1 MAKVLLIED
10 FNGIAPIPADAVTID
25 DVSGYV
31 RGYICLVRALHLK
44 SSCTLIVRNQ
54 AVWHW
59 LKQAGN
65 KYGPEKICWE
75 SHSYRFALAKQWEM
89 VIPEWVTNL
98 DIQQAGL
105 VEIQAVQPG
114 GQSFEDTVLAAS
126 FSPLFQSSDFP
137 KKHLGELLEVR
148 LRQWADLTSKP
159 LLMRIVQQ
167 KMETWKRKLSAK
179 GEAAWVHIVEML
191 EEAPETLLN
200 NLSNYRVL
208 RGYPDEFGNRVL
220 GEKWPVLRS
229 ASPDVSEIPVREA
242 AMADAKAQLSIFY
255 HSLEQVDD
263 GPWNAAKALELLSR
277 LSGVLV
283 FEFERFQRILEK
295 KELPL
300 SKALVQQIR
309 QRFQPIR
316 ARLSRELFLLD
327 YQIEPIYPQAPESKW
342 AADQWL
348 EWAVGQ
354 YLPYRFWLEE
364 TDRLDPKMN
373 EYEGMYEQ
381 WLMENYLEI
390 RSNYPRI
397 VYRLLFNVAANISKE
412 SVAVFIIID
421 NFNYKYAKVL
431 QELLAEKSFFP
442 NEMTQPYFSMLP
454 SETAVSKKCLMSG
467 EPEPV
472 DIPTGGYD
480 QLIGKAWKDHFSN
493 IPMKYLASV
502 SELSKLEKLSD
513 SVYFL
518 NYLPIDTTYHSDETE
533 TGMPH
538 RDSIKA
544 KLEALVAQINEFC
557 HKHQAEEKLNVFICS
572 DHGSTKIS
580 PEYPNAIHKQDYKGR
595 VIAPGHRF
603 VEINDKELEQLPP
616 ERLQEC
622 YVMKR
627 KLYGF
632 EKNYLI
638 AKGYSHFAGIKASS
652 YVHGGLSPEET
663 IIPLMHFKKMA
674 WVLQKPVLLL
684 LKKELRYTVR
694 SSLLLELS
702 NANEHPLTSLML
714 QVITPGIECD
724 PIFVEQIE
732 GHSVEKLEMKCRVP
746 VSLKGLERIE
756 ISLQAECK
764 GTSFKETYSFDIVMK
779 QLMTSTME
787 FDF

>member
-1 MAKVLLIED
+1 
-10 FNGIAPIPADAVTID
+10 
-25 DVSGYV
+25 
-31 RGYICLVRALHLK
+31 
-44 SSCTLIVRNQ
+44 
-54 AVWHW
+54 
-59 LKQAGN
+59 
-65 KYGPEKICWE
+65 
-75 SHSYRFALAKQWEM
+75 
-89 VIPEWVTNL
+89 
-98 DIQQAGL
+98 
-105 VEIQAVQPG
+105 
-114 GQSFEDTVLAAS
+114 
-126 FSPLFQSSDFP
+126 
-137 KKHLGELLEVR
+137 
-148 LRQWADLTSKP
+148 
-159 LLMRIVQQ
+159 
-167 KMETWKRKLSAK
+167 
-179 GEAAWVHIVEML
+179 
-191 EEAPETLLN
+191 
-200 NLSNYRVL
+200 
-208 RGYPDEFGNRVL
+208 
-220 GEKWPVLRS
+220 
-229 ASPDVSEIPVREA
+229 
-242 AMADAKAQLSIFY
+242 
-255 HSLEQVDD
+255 
-263 GPWNAAKALELLSR
+263 
-277 LSGVLV
+277 
-283 FEFERFQRILEK
+283 
-295 KELPL
+295 
-300 SKALVQQIR
+300 
-309 QRFQPIR
+309 
-316 ARLSRELFLLD
+316 
-327 YQIEPIYPQAPESKW
+327 
-342 AADQWL
+342 
-348 EWAVGQ
+348 
-354 YLPYRFWLEE
+354 
-364 TDRLDPKMN
+364 
-373 EYEGMYEQ
+373 
-381 WLMENYLEI
+381 
-390 RSNYPRI
+390 
-397 VYRLLFNVAANISKE
+397 
-412 SVAVFIIID
+412 
-421 NFNYKYAKVL
+421 
-431 QELLAEKSFFP
+431 
-442 NEMTQPYFSMLP
+442 MTQPYFSMLP
-454 SETAVSKKCLMSG
+454 SETAVSKKCLMAG

-480 QLIGKAWKDHFSN
+480 QLIVKAWKDHFSN

-580 PEYPNAIHKQDYKGR
+580 PEYPHAIHKQDYKGR